1 MQSILDPKWNVFM
14 QIVVAGSVTRTALAL
29 DCPQSVV
36 SRQLAQLEQQCG
48 ARLFRRTGRGVVLTD
63 FGQQVHGRVQALM
76 RLADDLQDEIGSS
89 AGVPSGEVHLGL
101 LPSTVGAMARPI
113 FAEVRRLLPRVRLHL
128 VEGSSAK
135 LEEWLALGRLD
146 LALLLREDDQAQGD
160 EPVLARMALCLLGA
174 AGDPVTERESVTLD
188 EVLALPLILPGAP
201 HVLRS
206 RLEKMASQRGTRL
219 QLAIEA
225 DTVGLQIELAAAGA
239 GYAVIAAVSAPDQLR
254 RGALSATPI
263 VAPQLLRTVVLGT
276 TSHRPH
282 TLATRRVAELVRAL
296 AAECLPA
303 P

>member
-14 QIVVAGSVTRTALAL
+14 RIVVAGSVTRAALAL

-63 FGQQVHGRVQALM
+63 FGQQIHGRVQALM
-76 RLADDLQDEIGSS
+76 RLADDLQDEIDCS
-89 AGVPSGEVHLGL
+89 AGVPSGEVHVGL
-101 LPSTVGAMARPI
+101 LPSTVGALARPI

-128 VEGSSAK
+128 VEGSSAE

-146 LALLLREDDQAQGD
+146 LAMLLRDGGQAQGD
-160 EPVLARMALCLLGA
+160 EPVLARMALCLLGR
-174 AGDPVTERESVTLD
+174 AGDAVAERASVTLD
-188 EVLALPLILPGAP
+188 EVLSLPLILPGAP

-206 RLEKMASQRGTRL
+206 QLDKLASQRGTRL

-239 GYAVIAAVSAPDQLR
+239 GYAVAAAVSAPGQIR
-254 RGALSATPI
+254 RGELSAAPI
-263 VAPQLLRTVVLGT
+263 VSPQLLRTVVLGT
-276 TSHRPH
+276 TAHRAH
-282 TLATRRVAELVRAL
+282 TLATRRVSELMRSI
-296 AAECLPA
+296 AAERLPA